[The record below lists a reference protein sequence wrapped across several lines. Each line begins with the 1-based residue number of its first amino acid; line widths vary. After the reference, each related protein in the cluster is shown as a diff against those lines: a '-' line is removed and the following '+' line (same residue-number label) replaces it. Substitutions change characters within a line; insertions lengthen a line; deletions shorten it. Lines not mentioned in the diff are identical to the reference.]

1 MKERKKKIEPFK
13 IQKKKKNEYQG
24 KWDECTGT
32 DDNFLAQSLLS
43 VNVYFN
49 DRQTRFNKK
58 VFKMLKRIY
67 TSFII
72 VKEKKSKLE

>member
-1 MKERKKKIEPFK
+1 MYEINEGKEEKIEPF
-13 IQKKKKNEYQG
+13 KKKNEYQG

-58 VFKMLKRIY
+58 IFEMLKRIY

-72 VKEKKSKLE
+72 VKEKKSNYE